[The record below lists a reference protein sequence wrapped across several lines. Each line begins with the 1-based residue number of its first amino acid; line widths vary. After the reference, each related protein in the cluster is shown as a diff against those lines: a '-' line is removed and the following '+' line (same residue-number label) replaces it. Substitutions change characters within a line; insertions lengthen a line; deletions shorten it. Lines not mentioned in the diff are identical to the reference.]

1 MAIIERN
8 KKKQLLT
15 IVSTLTHLQG
25 FLATFGGKI
34 RKQHASWID
43 FLKIAKQIP
52 EGYKYYTRF
61 TINCLLRHPWGTA
74 TSQQQ
79 CTFQLRLSRSYS
91 LVNNRQF

>member
-8 KKKQLLT
+8 KTKQLLT
-15 IVSTLTHLQG
+15 IMSTLTHLQG

-52 EGYKYYTRF
+52 EG
-61 TINCLLRHPWGTA
+61 
-74 TSQQQ
+74 
-79 CTFQLRLSRSYS
+79 
-91 LVNNRQF
+91 V